1 MTALDARH
9 PARTGGVERV
19 RSDWSPHQRR
29 RPGISRLDRGIV
41 VGAREIAP
49 FDPAI
54 SMGDRDFNAV
64 GLVSFHDED
73 QLQQILANLKSAHLR
88 AMTKTMRRAQLA
100 S

>member
-1 MTALDARH
+1 
-9 PARTGGVERV
+9 
-19 RSDWSPHQRR
+19 
-29 RPGISRLDRGIV
+29 
-41 VGAREIAP
+41 
-49 FDPAI
+49 
-54 SMGDRDFNAV
+54 MGDRDFNAV